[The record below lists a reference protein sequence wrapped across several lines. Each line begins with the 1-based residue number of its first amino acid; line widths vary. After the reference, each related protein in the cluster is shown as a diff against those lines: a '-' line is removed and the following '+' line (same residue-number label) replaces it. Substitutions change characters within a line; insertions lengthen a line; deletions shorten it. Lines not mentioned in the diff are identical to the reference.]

1 MGALFSWLLRYIG
14 WPGVLLV
21 GLFVYEEGLPG
32 AHRIA
37 FPDSWPVVGGF
48 GLASVPIFGDLTTG
62 RVHAYA
68 AEQVAL
74 AKASVAKQ
82 CDFEKSQMV
91 SRATA
96 DALAATLL
104 QERRFRDAADIA
116 AADAQKRAGEA
127 LRAKEEADAR
137 LAALQESAAKDGLPT
152 WTAEELRWL
161 DAH

>member
-1 MGALFSWLLRYIG
+1 MGAIFSWLLRYIG

-62 RVHAYA
+62 RVHTYA

-74 AKASVAKQ
+74 AKASAAKQ

-96 DALAATLL
+96 DALAATLA
-104 QERRFRDAADIA
+104 QERRFRAAADIA
-116 AADAQKRAGEA
+116 ASDAEKRSSEA
-127 LRAKEEADAR
+127 LRAKEAADAQIE
-137 LAALQESAAKDGLPT
+137 ALKADAKEQPT
-152 WTAEELRWL
+152 WTEDELKWL
-161 DAH
+161 REH